1 MNRNVISEID
11 VEKKNIVLSNDLI
24 EAKYKLSALEQKII
38 HLLIAQI
45 DLFDE
50 DLKYYSL
57 NVTEF
62 SKIFGENNNNYAR
75 DMKRALE
82 KLVTTKIEIK
92 SKDTVLIAS
101 WFASAQYFK
110 GGKIEIEFSRK
121 LKPHLIGLKRSF
133 TRYNLDYVI
142 EFKSSYSI
150 RIYQFLKQYQRMGIR
165 EVSLLALKEY
175 LRIEKEYAMY
185 AHFKA
190 KVLNVAYDEINKNA
204 DISFKFEEIK
214 KGRKVDK
221 IKFYISNKKTE
232 PAKVELGTAATGE
245 SEQDEDDLVDQL
257 REIIVEKLK
266 TKELKAILQVANND
280 VQLIENK
287 YQLAKKQKKIENLV
301 GWLVKA
307 IEEDYTEPVEVKK
320 KSKFNNMPERDY
332 DYEDLEK
339 ELLGYK

>member
-1 MNRNVISEID
+1 MDKNIVSIID
-11 VEKKNIVLSNDLI
+11 VEKKDVVLSNDLI

-57 NVTEF
+57 NIKDFLPLF
-62 SKIFGENNNNYAR
+62 SKQNNGYIR
-75 DMKRALE
+75 DIKRALDR
-82 KLVTTKIEIK
+82 LLTTKIEIR
-92 SKDTVLIAS
+92 SDDTILATT

-133 TRYNLDYVI
+133 TKCNLDCIIV
-142 EFKSSYSI
+142 FKSNYSI
-150 RIYQFLKQYQRMGIR
+150 RIYQLLKQYMRIGAR
-165 EVSLLALKEY
+165 ELTISTLKEY
-175 LRIEKEYAMY
+175 LQIEKQYERYS
-185 AHFKA
+185 HLKE

-221 IKFYISNKKTE
+221 IKFYISNKKIE
-232 PAKVELGTAATGE
+232 PAKVELETTAT
-245 SEQDEDDLVDQL
+245 SEAGLDEDDLVDQL
-257 REIIVEKLK
+257 REIITEKLK
-266 TKELKAILQVANND
+266 TKELKAILQAANND
-280 VQLIENK
+280 IQLIENK

-307 IEEDYTEPVEVKK
+307 IEEDYTEPVKIEK
-320 KSKFNNMPERDY
+320 KSKFNDMPEREY
-332 DYEDLEK
+332 DYSELEK
-339 ELLGYK
+339 QLLGY